1 MKLTMKMKQVWVIV
15 AVAAVMMIV
24 CGVNYVRTHSP
35 HPGMGEYRKVL
46 AAASEYSHRL
56 KAQGLAVPA
65 SVTLEELIKR
75 GVLREGDVG
84 GFDGLQVSI
93 SLKPDE
99 THPQDAL
106 MSVSFPDGREVVAL
120 EDGSIQQRGRR

>member
-1 MKLTMKMKQVWVIV
+1 MKLSVKVKRVLGIV
-15 AVAAVMMIV
+15 TVAAVMMIV
-24 CGVNYVRTHSP
+24 CGVNYVQTHSP

-75 GVLREGDVG
+75 GVLRKRDVR
-84 GFDGLQVSI
+84 GFDGLHVSI

-99 THPQDAL
+99 TRP
-106 MSVSFPDGREVVAL
+106 
-120 EDGSIQQRGRR
+120 